1 MRLSRRPVR
10 PTSEAAAASRCRSD
24 YLLPAPLELRTAA
37 RERESFWQNQPPPSI
52 KDASPVT
59 RRGRHG
65 SAASSPIV
73 LNHREVEADIM
84 AALAASTAAAAHD
97 ARERGSGLAAAPPQD
112 DITLRVGL
120 YAFLPGKKS

>member
-10 PTSEAAAASRCRSD
+10 ATSEVAAASLCRSD
-24 YLLPAPLELRTAA
+24 HLSSAPLRLPTAA
-37 RERESFWQNQPPPSI
+37 RERELFRQNQLEPSI

-73 LNHREVEADIM
+73 LNHREVEADII
-84 AALAASTAAAAHD
+84 AALAAPTAAAAHD
-97 ARERGSGLAAAPPQD
+97 AR
-112 DITLRVGL
+112 
-120 YAFLPGKKS
+120 